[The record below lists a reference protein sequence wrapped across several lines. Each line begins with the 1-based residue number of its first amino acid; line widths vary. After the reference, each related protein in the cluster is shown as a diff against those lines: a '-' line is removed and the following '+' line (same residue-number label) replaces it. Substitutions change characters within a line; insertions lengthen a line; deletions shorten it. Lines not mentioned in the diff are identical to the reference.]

1 MGELSG
7 LVFDFEWNDD
17 KAAEN
22 LRKHRV
28 DFEEAAS
35 IFNDELMITEADW
48 VHSDEED
55 RYVSLGLSNTNK
67 LLVVIY
73 TERVRSIR
81 IISAREPTA
90 KEKRSYEHSNF

>member
-1 MGELSG
+1 VGVSG
-7 LVFDFEWNDD
+7 LVFDYEWDDD

-35 IFNDELMITEADW
+35 IFDDDLMITEADW
-48 VHSDEED
+48 VHSEEED
-55 RYVSLGLSNTNK
+55 RYVSLGLSSKNR

-73 TERVRSIR
+73 TERVRTIR